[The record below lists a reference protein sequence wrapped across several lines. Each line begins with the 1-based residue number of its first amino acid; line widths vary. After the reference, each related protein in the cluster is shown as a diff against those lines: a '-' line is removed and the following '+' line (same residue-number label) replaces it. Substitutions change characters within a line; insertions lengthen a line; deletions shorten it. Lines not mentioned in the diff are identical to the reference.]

1 MEAKFLISGD
11 RAISVQL
18 GDKIL
23 LSAVNEKY
31 RMPVNKAFPVLF
43 YCINIEKVAKRWQ
56 IIKL

>member
-31 RMPVNKAFPVLF
+31 RMPVNTVFPVLF
-43 YCINIEKVAKRWQ
+43 
-56 IIKL
+56 